1 MSWTTGGDRAVIF
14 PLTFHFLPHH
24 RAQQSNSTT
33 VTCVQW
39 CTVGASDFRLIRN
52 NVFFGVGL
60 CFSRPWVNRR
70 LFSLAQTHSAYSLPT
85 AASLT
90 PVCDRLY
97 HIYILSIRRLSKQ
110 SYCSSCP
117 SPRSAASVHFI
128 TAPSEVCG
136 FLVCFFWRSNWP
148 SNFFSLIFYFLFFEQ
163 KISHDGNGYNLATRA
178 KVMTQ

>member
-1 MSWTTGGDRAVIF
+1 MCVVVYCRGRRISDWSEITG
-14 PLTFHFLPHH
+14 
-24 RAQQSNSTT
+24 
-33 VTCVQW
+33 
-39 CTVGASDFRLIRN
+39 
-52 NVFFGVGL
+52 FFWVGL

-85 AASLT
+85 AAPLT

-136 FLVCFFWRSNWP
+136 FFLFFASFLTLQLAEQFLFP
-148 SNFFSLIFYFLFFEQ
+148 YFLFFIFWTENITWWEWIQ
-163 KISHDGNGYNLATRA
+163 FSHTS
-178 KVMTQ
+178 